1 MRIRLPIIESIAHGQ
16 LNQGLVSANFKGIDY
31 KNLAKALSVIP
42 ATMEEIDSLSRKYLS
57 QWVDFDAEPTPP
69 AVELYGDDIISPFQ
83 EEYFPVDIPILSSN
97 EARNDRM
104 VFFLNACD
112 LDLARTKYRLLKY
125 SAQGVSVESYYHEVD
140 LTLWKISGYCNW
152 LNFMYGDI
160 YTGYGCEKPAGNSAC
175 DANLVLIRQL
185 QKHML
190 KAYAELSV
198 IFAPASPAESMHF
211 VMGKIGAL
219 IQLGLS
225 KLNLIRADIL
235 NKAQTCIRRND
246 LAGMEAVLSDLK
258 KYSDDSSLDYV
269 NYSTAFIALINNLY
283 LGGGHDI
290 KDLIDADYCNK
301 IVENALKDKAGIDK
315 AKLQAYA
322 GCRVFERTI
331 PGMIFRSLV

>member
-83 EEYFPVDIPILSSN
+83 EEYFPVDIPILSNN
-97 EARNDRM
+97 EASDDRM
-104 VFFLNACD
+104 AFYLNACD
-112 LDLARTKYRLLKY
+112 MDLARTKHRLMKY
-125 SAQGVSVESYYHEVD
+125 SAQGVSIESYYHEVD
-140 LTLWKISGYCNW
+140 LTLWKIIGYCNW

-160 YTGYGCEKPAGNSAC
+160 YTGYGCEKPVGDNGHGE
-175 DANLVLIRQL
+175 NLVLIRLL

-190 KAYAELSV
+190 KSYAELTV
-198 IFAPASPAESMHF
+198 IFAPQSPAESMNF
-211 VMGKIGAL
+211 VMEKTGAL

-235 NKAQTCIRRND
+235 NKAQTCIRCND
-246 LAGMEAVLSDLK
+246 LDGMNEVLKDFK
-258 KYSDDSSLDYV
+258 KFSDDSSLDYI
-269 NYSTAFIALINNLY
+269 NYSTVFVALINNLY
-283 LGGGHDI
+283 LGGNHDI
-290 KDLIDADYCNK
+290 KELTDPAFCEK
-301 IVENALKDKAGIDK
+301 MVAKALEDKAGIDK

-322 GCRVFERTI
+322 DCRVFEKTI
-331 PGMIFRSLV
+331 PGMIFRSLL